1 MFCFFCITIKFC
13 ISLDLIDILFN
24 TMRASVGEEKMSL
37 KKLKSLSTQ
46 EIN

>member
-13 ISLDLIDILFN
+13 ISLDLIAILFN
-24 TMRASVGEEKMSL
+24 TARAREGEKKMSL

-46 EIN
+46 EIK